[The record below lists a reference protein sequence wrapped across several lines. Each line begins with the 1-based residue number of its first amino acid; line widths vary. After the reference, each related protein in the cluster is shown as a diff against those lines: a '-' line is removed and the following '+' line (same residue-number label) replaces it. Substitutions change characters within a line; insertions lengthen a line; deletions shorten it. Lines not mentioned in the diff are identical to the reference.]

1 MIRSFSL
8 ALVFVAAACAQ
19 SQPPSLRTLTPE
31 SRKAL
36 ASAILF
42 ARKLGMAGDCRTPGP
57 REHYAIR
64 DQGRFW
70 EVDVEP
76 PPRPGPT
83 LHLTIAKTDYEIV
96 RAQKIG

>member
-1 MIRSFSL
+1 MVRSIAL
-8 ALVFVAAACAQ
+8 ALVFAAAACAQ
-19 SQPPSLRTLTPE
+19 SQPPPLRTLTPE

-36 ASAILF
+36 AYAQLF

-57 REHYAIR
+57 REQYAIR
-64 DQGRFW
+64 DEGRFW
-70 EVDVEP
+70 VVDVEP

-83 LHLTIAKTDYEIV
+83 LHLTIAKTDYKIV